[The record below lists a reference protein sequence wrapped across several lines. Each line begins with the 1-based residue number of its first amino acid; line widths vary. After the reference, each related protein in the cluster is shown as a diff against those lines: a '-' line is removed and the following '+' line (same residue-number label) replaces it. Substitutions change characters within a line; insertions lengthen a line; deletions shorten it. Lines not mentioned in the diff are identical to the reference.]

1 MKNKTRTI
9 PWKKIVP
16 LEILLGL
23 AILAATFAVSVRTDL
38 SKAQTQLGNM
48 LEYMK
53 EQCNLSQLRDL
64 ASEAKSLMRG
74 TESAEQIRWKFSNA
88 AGRDGRKTDDP
99 ELLRDY
105 AEDSY
110 VSGLILLGADGEV
123 ESSYDSAGF
132 SAEEILSRLD
142 QKAVMDTASFPE
154 KTYAVRLSCAD
165 GSYLDVAAVG
175 RSDAEGVIV
184 VYYYTSAEFAQTFN
198 DSIRTLVTG
207 YSMENN
213 GTIVIS
219 SGDQVIASNDPS
231 LMGTA
236 VEDTP
241 ILNRIMERGTGSH
254 LIHAKSRGKIGH
266 DFGLMDKS
274 QNYYIYA
281 YLSEQKVFQ
290 ITPLNLLYMLSAY
303 IFLIFLIHMILWR
316 TDRNYQER
324 QVRIR
329 QEYAEELEN
338 KNRELSEAVEQA
350 RKASAAKSD
359 FLARMSHDIRTPL
372 NGIIGLLTIDEAN
385 LDHPEVLRE
394 NHRKMMISARHLL
407 SLINDVLQMGKLED
421 GSIQLSH
428 EPFSLKQ
435 LSQEVGTIISG
446 RMAEEGLT
454 LEFGRQELR
463 EDFVYGSP
471 LHLRQIFL
479 NIYGNCIKYN
489 KVGGKIVT
497 SMEWMG
503 SGDGKVTYRWTI
515 SDTGI
520 GMNEEFLKH
529 IYEPFVQERSDARSV
544 YQGTGLGMSI
554 VKRLL
559 DQMGGTIDISSREG
573 EGSTFVITIP
583 FEIAETAGAGETESR
598 EKEPAEADIRGMH
611 LLLAEDNA
619 LNTEIAVTLLEGE
632 GAHVTTAENGQK
644 AVEAFRKSEPGTFD
658 AILMDI
664 MMPVMD
670 GLSAARA
677 IRAMDR
683 PDARSIPILA
693 MTANA
698 FEEDARK
705 SMDAGM
711 NAHLTKPLDIR
722 KVALEI
728 TRCCREAGF
737 YLGEEA

>member
-38 SKAQTQLGNM
+38 DKAQTQLGNM

-88 AGRDGRKTDDP
+88 ADRDERKTDDP
-99 ELLRDY
+99 ELLRDF

-142 QKAVMDTASFPE
+142 QNAVMDTASFPE

-175 RSDAEGVIV
+175 RSDTGGVIV

-219 SGDQVIASNDPS
+219 SGDQVIATNDPS
-231 LMGTA
+231 LMGTS

-254 LIHAKSRGKIGH
+254 LIHAHSRGKIGH

-316 TDRNYQER
+316 TDRNYQEK

-372 NGIIGLLTIDEAN
+372 NGIIGLLTIDESN

-421 GSIQLSH
+421 GGIQLAH
-428 EPFSLKQ
+428 EPFSLKR
-435 LSQEVGTIISG
+435 LSQEIGTIISG

-489 KVGGKIVT
+489 KVGGKITT

-559 DQMGGTIDISSREG
+559 DQMGGTIAISSREG

-583 FEIAETAGAGETESR
+583 FEIAEQADSAKAESR
-598 EKEPAEADIRGMH
+598 KKEPAEADIRGMH

-619 LNTEIAVTLLEGE
+619 LNTEIAVALLESE

-644 AVEAFRKSEPGTFD
+644 AVEAFRESEPGTFD

-670 GLSAARA
+670 GLSAAKA

-722 KVALEI
+722 KVTTEI
-728 TRCCREAGF
+728 TRCCREADKD
-737 YLGEEA
+737 AR